1 MTGRITVAE
10 AVLQQL
16 EQIGVDT
23 VFGIIS
29 IHNIPF
35 YDALER
41 HGGFRVVTG
50 RHEGAVVNMADAYS
64 RVSRK
69 LGLALT
75 STGTGA
81 GNAAGAIIESW
92 NGGAPL
98 LHITG
103 NVASD
108 FLETGRGY
116 IHDSKDQLGMLKS
129 ISKEAHRVMRPEHAP
144 SVFRRAIGE
153 AMTPPPGP
161 VSVEIPI
168 DFQAQLIDVPE
179 IMPVSIATSVPSER
193 ELALAVDLMLAAKRP
208 IIWAGSG
215 AMFSDSSHEVTT
227 LMELLD
233 AAVVTTQ
240 SGRGIVP
247 ETDSRCIGHFA
258 TFPALKDFV
267 AKADLLI
274 SIGVRFRGNETS
286 NWSLTTPAE
295 HIGIDADA
303 KAINRNFPHSVGLV
317 GDAKAILER
326 VVSLIRAR
334 QPREKR
340 EYHEEVSTLRR
351 TLRQEVHDTLGPWEG
366 ILEGLQQHLPDD
378 AILVRDV
385 TVPATTWGSRLIV
398 RRYPRTTLHASGG
411 GIGQALPMAI
421 GAKIGAPSK
430 TVVAL
435 CGDGGLLVNIGE
447 LAVAK
452 QENAPVI
459 VVLFDDEGYGVLR
472 NIQNAHFDGRRIG
485 VDFRSP
491 DFKGIARA
499 FGFQSERATSVEEF
513 RAAFSAAVKSR
524 EPWMVVIDSNAI
536 GPMKKIFAGPDG
548 GAALYKPH

>member
-1 MTGRITVAE
+1 MGHKITVADALLKE
-10 AVLQQL
+10 L
-16 EQIGVDT
+16 ERIGVDT

-41 HGGFRVVTG
+41 HGGFRVVTA
-50 RHEGAVVNMADAYS
+50 RHEGAAVNMADAYS
-64 RVSRK
+64 RVSGK
-69 LGLALT
+69 LGVALT

-103 NVASD
+103 NIASD
-108 FLETGRGY
+108 FLDTGRGY
-116 IHDSKDQLGMLKS
+116 IHDCKDQLGMLKS
-129 ISKEAHRVMRPEHAP
+129 ISKEAHRVRRAEQAP
-144 SVFRRAIGE
+144 AVFRRSIIEAI
-153 AMTPPPGP
+153 TPPPGP
-161 VSVEIPI
+161 ISVEIPI
-168 DFQAQLIDVPE
+168 DFQAQLIHTPP
-179 IMPVSIATSVPSER
+179 ILTPP
-193 ELALAVDLMLAAKRP
+193 AAKTGPADVELGTAVERIIAAQRP
-208 IIWAGSG
+208 VIWAGSG
-215 AMFSDSSHEVTT
+215 AMFSDSSPEVAA

-258 TFPALKDFV
+258 TFPALRSFV
-267 AKADLLI
+267 AKSDLLL

-286 NWSLTTPAE
+286 NWNLKIPAE

-303 KAINRNFPHSVGLV
+303 KAVNRNFPHSIGIVA
-317 GDAKAILER
+317 DAKTILAR
-326 VVSLIRAR
+326 LVVMIRAKEPKPKSAYR
-334 QPREKR
+334 
-340 EYHEEVSTLRR
+340 EEVSELQRA
-351 TLRQEVHDTLGPWEG
+351 LRQEVRNTMGPWEG
-366 ILEGLQQHLPDD
+366 ILEAIQQFMPED

-385 TVPATTWGSRLIV
+385 TVPATTWGSRLIA
-398 RRYPRTTLHASGG
+398 RRYPRTTIHASAG

-421 GAKIGAPSK
+421 GAQVGAPSK

-447 LAVAK
+447 LAAAR
-452 QENAPVI
+452 QENAPVV
-459 VVLFDDEGYGVLR
+459 VVLFDDNGYGVLR
-472 NIQNAHFDGRRIG
+472 NIQNAHFDGRTIG
-485 VDFRSP
+485 VDFQSP
-491 DFKGIARA
+491 DFVGIARA
-499 FGFQSERATSVEEF
+499 FGFETERVRSSEEF
-513 RAAFSAAVKSR
+513 GSAFASAVKSR
-524 EPWMVVIDSNAI
+524 KPWMVVVDSNAI